1 MSQMSIDASH
11 SNIYYMLAEKEERRK
26 RSIAQNN
33 MMQNNHQEI
42 ALRLI
47 EKLKSYIKSFD
58 DRVIYDEYNKA
69 VLPLP
74 GHLAN
79 SEIMING
86 DNENHESEQVDNFHH
101 SSEQLESINTE
112 QKFVIDPQYQNYQVP
127 FKSKEVRIYLY
138 KILCIF

>member
-1 MSQMSIDASH
+1 MSIGASN
-11 SNIYYMLAEKEERRK
+11 SNIFYTAAEREESRK

-47 EKLKSYIKSFD
+47 EKLKSYIKSFGE
-58 DRVIYDEYNKA
+58 RVIYDEYNKA

-74 GHLAN
+74 GHLAD

-86 DNENHESEQVDNFHH
+86 DNQDHESEQVDNLQH
-101 SSEQLESINTE
+101 SPKQFGSINTE

-127 FKSKEVRIYLY
+127 LKSKEVSIHLI
-138 KILCIF
+138 KAN